1 LDSGFLF
8 PVNYLGV
15 EMTEFTYRNGKLFCE
30 DVSLAKIAQNAG
42 TPCFVYSKR
51 ALLSAYFALDKA
63 FAELDHLICFAI
75 KSNANL
81 AVLNLLASH
90 GAGMDIV
97 SQGELYRALK
107 AGVPPERIVYSGV
120 GKSEAEI
127 RYGLESGILSF
138 NVESIPELG
147 AINRVAASLGKTA
160 SICLRI
166 NPDVESLTHEYTAT
180 GKKETKFGIPY
191 DQAIQ
196 ACTKTTE
203 LENLRLIG
211 IDAHIGSQIIQV
223 EPFVTA
229 FTKLADLFIQLR
241 NEGFELEL
249 FNIGGGLGIRYSDEN
264 PPTAEEFAAAV
275 LPILKPLGCKIIL
288 EPGRFI
294 SGNAGVLI
302 ARVIHLKQ
310 AGVKNFV
317 VVDAGMNDLIRPSLY
332 NAYHQVSPVTE
343 SDPANVKVDIVGPIC
358 ESGDWLAKD
367 RLLPKLE
374 EGALICLHGAGA
386 YSFTMSSNYNGRP
399 RGAEVLV
406 DGDSY
411 RIVRKA
417 ETLAD
422 LIRGEEI

>member
-1 LDSGFLF
+1 
-8 PVNYLGV
+8 
-15 EMTEFTYRNGKLFCE
+15 MTEFTYRDGELCCE
-30 DVSLAKIAQNAG
+30 NVSLGEIARHAG
-42 TPCFVYSKR
+42 TPCFIYSKQ
-51 ALLSAYFALDKA
+51 ALLNAYLALDKA
-63 FAELDHLICFAI
+63 FSEVDHLICYAI

-81 AVLNLLASH
+81 AVLNLLAEL

-97 SQGELYRALK
+97 SRGELYRALR
-107 AGVPPERIVYSGV
+107 AGVPPELIVYSGV

-138 NVESIPELG
+138 NVESLPEL
-147 AINRVAASLGKTA
+147 ATINRIAASLGKTA
-160 SICLRI
+160 PISLRI
-166 NPDVESLTHEYTAT
+166 NPDVESDTHEYTAT
-180 GKKETKFGIPY
+180 GKKETKFGVPY
-191 DQAIQ
+191 EQAKE
-196 ACTKTTE
+196 AYTYAAGF
-203 LENLRLIG
+203 ENLRLIG
-211 IDAHIGSQIIQV
+211 IGTHIGSQIVRV
-223 EPFVTA
+223 EPFVAA
-229 FTKLADLFIQLR
+229 FAKIAELFTELKD
-241 NEGFELEL
+241 EGFELE
-249 FNIGGGLGIRYSDEN
+249 FFDIGGGLGITYSEETS
-264 PPTAEEFAAAV
+264 PTAEEFAGAV
-275 LPILKPLGCKIIL
+275 LPILKPLDCKIIL

-294 SGNAGVLI
+294 SGNAGVLLT
-302 ARVIHLKQ
+302 RVVHLKQ
-310 AGVKNFV
+310 TGVKNFA

-343 SDPANVKVDIVGPIC
+343 SDSAKIEMDVVGPIC

-374 EGALICLHGAGA
+374 EGALLCFHSAGA

-417 ETLAD
+417 ETLED